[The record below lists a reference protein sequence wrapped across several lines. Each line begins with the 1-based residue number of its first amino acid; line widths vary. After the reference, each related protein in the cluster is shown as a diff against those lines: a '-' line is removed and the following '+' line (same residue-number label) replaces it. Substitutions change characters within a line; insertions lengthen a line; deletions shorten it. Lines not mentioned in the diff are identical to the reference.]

1 MQALE
6 QFRTE
11 GPKGWAFTQSTSSP
25 DRSRV
30 ESFDPLQPY
39 HLKWTLIAENNRPPE
54 PSELEKYRQQQMQR
68 NGAGSAPNVKEQMDY
83 DTAELIAEDEA
94 FSTWVFDLKASE
106 TDDSSAEHMAVRLRF
121 HKPSQTI
128 TQVQLHSTEP
138 FSPVLGVKIQSA
150 QTTIDYSLPD
160 HDRPSLLQNIA
171 VQVRGRAFFFKSL
184 DSDLVVKYSDYR
196 YAGKQ

>member
-1 MQALE
+1 MLSAWTATAAPTPELMQALE

-128 TQVQLHSTEP
+128 TQVQLPEYR
-138 FSPVLGVKIQSA
+138 SA
-150 QTTIDYSLPD
+150 SARPRILFQIPGFRSRREVFGLPL
-160 HDRPSLLQNIA
+160 RRETMIGAQP
-171 VQVRGRAFFFKSL
+171 
-184 DSDLVVKYSDYR
+184 
-196 YAGKQ
+196 